1 MELFSPYI
9 PTIYAMGS
17 TGLLMLIQ
25 LLVADLAGL
34 KSHHKPGTPVAPDTE
49 SFMFRATRSHANTNE
64 SVAIFILL
72 AVSGLLS
79 SVPPQWLNVMAWV
92 YVVSRA
98 VHMLCYY
105 ANQAMFR
112 TIAFGISLAALFG
125 MCAIIAGAWLT

>member
-1 MELFSPYI
+1 MFSPYM

-49 SFMFRATRSHANTNE
+49 SFIFRATRSHANTNE

-79 SVPPQWLNVMAWV
+79 SVPPQWLNVMASV
-92 YVVSRA
+92 YVASRA